1 MILLLQ
7 NTDKRG
13 NMSMQSKVNEVAKR
27 KNCGYNC
34 AQAVACTY
42 CDMAGIDEK
51 KEKKKRHWKIN
62 LMN

>member
-13 NMSMQSKVNEVAKR
+13 NMSMQSKVNEAAKR

-34 AQAVACTY
+34 AQAEIGRASCRERV
-42 CDMAGIDEK
+42 
-51 KEKKKRHWKIN
+51 
-62 LMN
+62 